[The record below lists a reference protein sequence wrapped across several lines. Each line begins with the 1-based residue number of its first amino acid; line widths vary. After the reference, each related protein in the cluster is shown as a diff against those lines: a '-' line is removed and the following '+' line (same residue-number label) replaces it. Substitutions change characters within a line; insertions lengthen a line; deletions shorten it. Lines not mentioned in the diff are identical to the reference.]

1 MIKITNT
8 LMEAIASYMD
18 DNGRE
23 HVHCELAPCTNE
35 EFLIRYCELEP
46 DFTELLKTEFSVDI
60 EEVEIK

>member
-1 MIKITNT
+1 MIKITNA

-23 HVHCELAPCTNE
+23 RVHYELAPCTNE
-35 EFLIRYCELEP
+35 EFLLRYCELEP
-46 DFTELLKTEFSVDI
+46 AFTELLKTEFSVDI